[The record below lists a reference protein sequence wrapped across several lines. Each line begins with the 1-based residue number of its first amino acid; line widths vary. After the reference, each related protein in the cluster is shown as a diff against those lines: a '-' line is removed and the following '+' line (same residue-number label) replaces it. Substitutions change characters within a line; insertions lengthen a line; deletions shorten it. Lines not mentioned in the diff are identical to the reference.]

1 MTLTTSV
8 SRFSRWACLAL
19 LLAGPVHAQSPDST
33 GTLVVIVTGFEADGG
48 TARIRLDAT
57 ASAFAGGAGE
67 ASFARSTA
75 APITDGTVVWT
86 VDALPGGTYAASAY
100 HDEDD
105 DGTLDT
111 NLFGAPSE
119 PFGFSNDARARFG
132 RPDFAEAAFRFA
144 APRDTI
150 RFRVR

>member
-1 MTLTTSV
+1 M
-8 SRFSRWACLAL
+8 RLAL
-19 LLAGPVHAQSPDST
+19 FLLLFPLCAGPLHAQAPDST
-33 GTLVVIVTGFEADGG
+33 GTLVVIVTGFDVDDGI
-48 TARIRLDAT
+48 ARIRLDTT
-57 ASAFAGGAGE
+57 ASAFAGEASE

-75 APITDGTVVWT
+75 VPITDGEVVWT
-86 VDALPGGTYAASAY
+86 LNALPWGQYAASAY

-105 DGTLDT
+105 DGSLNT

-144 APRDTI
+144 APQDTV
-150 RFRVR
+150 RFRVQ

>member
-1 MTLTTSV
+1 M
-8 SRFSRWACLAL
+8 RFVLPIFL
-19 LLAGPVHAQSPDST
+19 LLFAGPVYAQSPDST
-33 GTLVVIVTGFEADGG
+33 GTLVVIVTGFETDEGA
-48 TARIRLDAT
+48 ARIRLDAT
-57 ASAFAGGAGE
+57 ASAFAGE
-67 ASFARSTA
+67 ADGDQSFERATA
-75 APITDGTVVWT
+75 VPIADGRVVWT

-105 DGTLDT
+105 DGALDT